1 MNGAEIVFD
10 GLAKYYGDSTA
21 LEDFSLNVR
30 PGEFLTLLGPSGS
43 GKTTALNCL
52 AGFIDPDRGE
62 LRVDGKNILGLS
74 PENRQL
80 GMVFQSYTLFPH
92 MSVFD
97 NVAFP
102 LRLRKMPS
110 AEVKKK
116 VEAVLDMV
124 QLSAFSHRMPKALSG
139 GQQQRVAFARA
150 VVFEPP
156 VLLMDEPLSAL
167 DLKLRKAMQVEI
179 KQYHAELG
187 CTIIFV
193 THDQEEALV
202 LSDRVAIMSEGRI
215 RQVDSPGEIYDRP
228 NSRYVAEFIGKT
240 NLLNLA
246 PQPDGSMQIVETA
259 NTVYRD
265 ALGNDTVRHL
275 SVRPEKIRRVS
286 EGANAQAGPGASPDG
301 SLVSFF
307 GEVADTLFLGNII
320 QYDVHVA
327 NGAIITMQEHR
338 SSTLPELSTGQ
349 SVQLAFQLSD
359 ALPLAD

>member
-10 GLAKYYGDSTA
+10 GLAKYYGSSTA
-21 LEDFSLNVR
+21 LEDFSLEVR
-30 PGEFLTLLGPSGS
+30 PGEFMTLLGPSGS

-62 LRVDGKNILGLS
+62 LRVAGKNILDLS
-74 PENRQL
+74 PERRQL

-92 MSVFD
+92 MSVYD

-102 LRLRKMPS
+102 LRLRKMRS
-110 AEVKKK
+110 ADIRKK
-116 VEAVLDMV
+116 VDAVLDMV
-124 QLSAFSHRMPKALSG
+124 QLSAFASRMPSALSG

-167 DLKLRKAMQVEI
+167 DLKLRKAMQLEI

-202 LSDRVAIMSEGRI
+202 LSDRVAIMSDGMI
-215 RQVDSPGEIYDRP
+215 RQVDTPDQIYDRP

-240 NLLNLA
+240 NLFTLRQA
-246 PQPDGSMQIVETA
+246 DGGGREIVEIGSPVDLHLQE
-259 NTVYRD
+259 NEPVNY
-265 ALGNDTVRHL
+265 L
-275 SVRPEKIRRVS
+275 SVRPEKIRRVGID
-286 EGANAQAGPGASPDG
+286 EGPGTG
-301 SLVSFF
+301 SQRISFV
-307 GEVADTLFLGNII
+307 GTVAETMFLGNMI
-320 QYDVHVA
+320 QYDVRVA
-327 NGAIITMQEHR
+327 GSAVVVMQEHR
-338 SSTLPELSTGQ
+338 SSTLPELTTGQ
-349 SVQLAFQLSD
+349 SVQLAFNLSD
-359 ALPLAD
+359 ALPLAC